1 MHPNSC
7 RENFT
12 QRFCRDDLY
21 RAFLAFEWCYQ
32 PEASDDLGGKTST
45 VSEGTINSEEAVSR
59 GDIIAER
66 KNVI

>member
-1 MHPNSC
+1 
-7 RENFT
+7 
-12 QRFCRDDLY
+12 LY